1 MATITNNSEIL
12 LITDCVDANPNG
24 NPDAENAPRV
34 DEDTQKVKVSDV
46 RNKRYIRENL
56 KNKGY
61 SIFVSKDIDED
72 TGKEKAVKADERTK
86 MFNDVRECIDIRLF
100 GGIFTV
106 KKENFSLTGP
116 VQFAWGTSLHKAVIS
131 DHGITTS
138 FKTTDNGSD
147 STGSMGRDKRVD
159 YALIATQGR
168 IDANKAKATLLTEED
183 LNVFD
188 ESMVNLY
195 ASANTRSKIGQTV
208 RIYLRVETTDNHVL
222 KRLEEY
228 ISYVSDF
235 DYPKDLSDGYI
246 EVSELLNYL
255 NKKKNVIACVKAY
268 VDDKIDIRKN
278 GDTVDLINELTNLGL
293 VVSNLEV

>member
-100 GGIFTV
+100 GGIFTI

-168 IDANKAKATLLTEED
+168 IDANRAKATLLTEED

>member
-168 IDANKAKATLLTEED
+168 IDANRAKATLLTEED
-183 LNVFD
+183 LNLFD

>member
-168 IDANKAKATLLTEED
+168 IDANRAKATLLTEED

>member
-1 MATITNNSEIL
+1 MSIITNNSEIL

-24 NPDAENAPRV
+24 NPDAENAPRM
-34 DEDTQKVKVSDV
+34 DEDTQKIKVSDV

-61 SIFVSKDIDED
+61 SIFVSKDIDAE

-86 MFNDVRECIDIRLF
+86 MFEDVRECIDVRLF
-100 GGIFTV
+100 GGVFTV
-106 KKENFSLTGP
+106 KKDNFSYTGP
-116 VQFAWGTSLHKAVIS
+116 VQFGWGTSLHKAVVS

-159 YALIATQGR
+159 YALVATQGR

-183 LNVFD
+183 MQAFD

-208 RIYLRVETTDNHVL
+208 RMYLRVETIDNHVL

-235 DYPKDLSDGYI
+235 DYPKDLKDGYI
-246 EVSELLNYL
+246 EVLELLNYL
-255 NKKKNVIACVKAY
+255 NKKKNVISCVKVY
-268 VDDKIDIRKN
+268 VDDRIDIRKN
-278 GDTVDLINELTNLGL
+278 GHAINLINELTNLGL